1 MRKTL
6 GIRPTNSVESN
17 PGIRTRGRNPIAGP
31 APRFSP
37 TRIYPECSA
46 RKSRHTRHLHLGGA
60 LRIDSLSLSVA
71 ERIGSRARRGEA
83 SRRADRQERRFRAN
97 ERTDCGPKMSQNYGE
112 GTSTVLGDLHFPS
125 AKFLLLGTPSVHTL
139 KRLPSSREA

>member
-17 PGIRTRGRNPIAGP
+17 PGIRTRDRNPIAGP

-46 RKSRHTRHLHLGGA
+46 RKSRHTRHVHLGGA
-60 LRIDSLSLSVA
+60 LRIDSLSFAGLVHSNARSVSMP
-71 ERIGSRARRGEA
+71 EMRSSLRL
-83 SRRADRQERRFRAN
+83 D
-97 ERTDCGPKMSQNYGE
+97 
-112 GTSTVLGDLHFPS
+112 GDAMLPQ
-125 AKFLLLGTPSVHTL
+125 GVSV
-139 KRLPSSREA
+139 RVE